1 MKDKLL
7 LLIGA
12 IALTVSSVAAESDK
26 VWEMHE
32 EIQLKKEN
40 LVNVEIDFGVG
51 ELRLGA
57 GSGDLLLDADVEYSE
72 EDLKPEISYEA
83 QDSVGRL
90 HLRVEEMKHI
100 RHPWRSL
107 WDLKF
112 TDKIPLTFD
121 ISIGANK
128 GELDFTGLRV
138 RDLEIN
144 TGASSSVIT
153 FDKPN
158 PETLERIEISAG
170 AARVRLKNL
179 GNANFKSLDFQ
190 GGAGIYILDFRGSLE
205 HKASVDISMGIAQLT
220 LLIPKGIGAKIRK
233 DTPLTSFSIDG
244 FREELG
250 YYVNES
256 FGKTEGTLI
265 VNIKSG
271 LGSIN
276 VETVE

>member
-1 MKDKLL
+1 MGDRLL

-12 IALTVSSVAAESDK
+12 IALTASSAAAESEE

-32 EIQLKKEN
+32 EIKLEKEK

-57 GSGDLLLDADVEYSE
+57 GSGDLLLDADIEYSE
-72 EDLKPEISYEA
+72 EELKPKISYQA

-90 HLRVEEMKHI
+90 HLKVEEVKHI

-153 FDKPN
+153 FNKPN
-158 PETLERIEISAG
+158 PEPLEQIEISAG
-170 AARVRLKNL
+170 AAKVRLKGL
-179 GNANFKSLDFQ
+179 GNANFNRLDFQ
-190 GGAGIYILDFRGSLE
+190 GGAGIYILDFRGDLN

-220 LLIPKGIGAKIRK
+220 LLIPRDIGTKIRR

-244 FREELG
+244 FKEELG
-250 YYVNES
+250 YYINES
-256 FGKTEGTLI
+256 FGKTKGALI
-265 VNIKSG
+265 INIKSG